1 MTQPTE
7 AKMANVIINRE
18 IARQYTD
25 WQTEIEVTS
34 DNIRAV
40 IRELD
45 ARFPGVGQVLRTD
58 MAVAIDGEIYQHVL
72 LEPVGPDSEVAFI
85 PAIEGG

>member
-1 MTQPTE
+1 
-7 AKMANVIINRE
+7 MATVIINRE
-18 IARQYTD
+18 IARQYTGGE
-25 WQTEIEVTS
+25 TEIDVTS
-34 DNIRAV
+34 ENIRAV

-45 ARFPGVGQVLRTD
+45 ARFPGVGAVLRHD
-58 MAVAIDGEIYQHVL
+58 MAVAIDGEIYQNML

>member
-1 MTQPTE
+1 
-7 AKMANVIINRE
+7 MANVIINRE

-25 WQTEIEVTS
+25 GQTDIEVTS

-45 ARFPGVGQVLRTD
+45 ARFPGLGQVLRTD

>member
-1 MTQPTE
+1 
-7 AKMANVIINRE
+7 MAYVIINRE

-25 WQTEIEVTS
+25 GQTEFEVTS

-40 IRELD
+40 MQELD

>member
-25 WQTEIEVTS
+25 GQTEIEVTS

-40 IRELD
+40 MRELD

>member
-1 MTQPTE
+1 
-7 AKMANVIINRE
+7 MANVIINRE

-45 ARFPGVGQVLRTD
+45 ERFPGVGQVLRTD

>member
-25 WQTEIEVTS
+25 GQTEIEVTS

>member
-1 MTQPTE
+1 
-7 AKMANVIINRE
+7 MANVIINRE

-25 WQTEIEVTS
+25 GQTEIEVTS

-45 ARFPGVGQVLRTD
+45 ARFPGVGQVLRTNV
-58 MAVAIDGEIYQHVL
+58 AVAIDGEIYQHVL

>member
-1 MTQPTE
+1 VAT
-7 AKMANVIINRE
+7 VILNRE
-18 IARQYTD
+18 IARQFTD
-25 WQTEIEVTS
+25 GATEIDVVS

-45 ARFPGVGQVLRTD
+45 ARFPGVGAVLRHD
-58 MAVAIDGEIYQHVL
+58 MAVAIDGEIYQDVL
-72 LEPVGPDSEVAFI
+72 LEPVGPNSEVAFI

>member
-1 MTQPTE
+1 
-7 AKMANVIINRE
+7 MATVIINRE
-18 IARQYTD
+18 IARQFTD
-25 WQTEIEVTS
+25 GVTEIEVLS

-45 ARFPGVGQVLRTD
+45 QEFPGMGAVLRHD
-58 MAVAIDGEIYQHVL
+58 MAVAIDGEIYQDVL
-72 LEPVGPDSEVAFI
+72 LEPVGPNSEVAFI

>member
-1 MTQPTE
+1 MRPID
-7 AKMANVIINRE
+7 AIMANVIINRE
-18 IARQYTD
+18 IARQYTNG
-25 WQTEIEVTS
+25 QTEIEVTS

-45 ARFPGVGQVLRTD
+45 ERFPGVGEVLRTD
-58 MAVAIDGEIYQHVL
+58 MAVAIDGEIYQNVL
-72 LEPVGPDSEVAFI
+72 LEPVRPNSEVAFL

>member
-1 MTQPTE
+1 
-7 AKMANVIINRE
+7 MANVIINRE

-25 WQTEIEVTS
+25 GQTDIEVTS

-45 ARFPGVGQVLRTD
+45 ARFPGGGKVLRTD
-58 MAVAIDGEIYQHVL
+58 MAVASDGEIYQNVL

>member
-1 MTQPTE
+1 
-7 AKMANVIINRE
+7 MANVIINRG

-25 WQTEIEVTS
+25 GQTEIEVTS
-34 DNIRAV
+34 DNIGAV

-58 MAVAIDGEIYQHVL
+58 MAVAINGEIYQHVL

>member
-1 MTQPTE
+1 
-7 AKMANVIINRE
+7 MANVIINRE
-18 IARQYTD
+18 MARQYTD
-25 WQTEIEVTS
+25 GQTDIEVTS
-34 DNIRAV
+34 NNIRAV